1 MPQSHYKRMILYL
14 LWPDNNCG
22 SFLVRYL
29 RRLKIGRIAGRYQF
43 IRIDDIVASLYFF
56 VRIRTMVLW
65 HISERPQCLQVN
77 TVENEKKNRRADF
90 SGFFFIWSK
99 IGFNA
104 QNSMTRVSRYIKTE
118 IYFALKGKKYM
129 LLENKLKSQS
139 I

>member
-1 MPQSHYKRMILYL
+1 MPQSHYKRMIVYL

-22 SFLVRYL
+22 SFLVGYL

-65 HISERPQCLQVN
+65 HISKRPQCLQVN

-90 SGFFFIWSK
+90 SGFFFSFGRKLGSMHK
-99 IGFNA
+99 I
-104 QNSMTRVSRYIKTE
+104 QWLKYLVTLKPKSIS
-118 IYFALKGKKYM
+118 LWKGKNT
-129 LLENKLKSQS
+129 LCLKMN
-139 I
+139 